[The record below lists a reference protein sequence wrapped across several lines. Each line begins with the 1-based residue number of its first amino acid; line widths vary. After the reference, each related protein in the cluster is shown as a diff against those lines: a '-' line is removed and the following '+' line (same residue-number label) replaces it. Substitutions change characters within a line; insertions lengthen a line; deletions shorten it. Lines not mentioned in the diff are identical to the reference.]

1 VSGTRGNDPPG
12 VRECARAWFALSLV
26 GLACAV
32 FLVLVAPA
40 NAGRIIGVA
49 GVAFFGTVSNA
60 LHRRVR
66 AKAPKWETT
75 AWGVS
80 VEGSPFGLIEW
91 RDVERAYL
99 WRQPTAELL
108 CLCVRDPS
116 KYTERLS
123 RSAAIDAVFGP
134 NLGRRTLV
142 IDVSNSDTQALLRA
156 IRTRVR

>member
-1 VSGTRGNDPPG
+1 
-12 VRECARAWFALSLV
+12 VRECARAWFVLALL
-26 GLACAV
+26 GLACAI
-32 FLVLVAPA
+32 FLIIVAPV
-40 NAGRIIGVA
+40 NAGRIIGLV

-60 LHRRVR
+60 LLRRVR
-66 AKAPKWETT
+66 AKAPRWETS

-80 VEGSPFGLIEW
+80 IEGSPFGLVEW

-116 KYTERLS
+116 KYMERLS
-123 RSAAIDAVFGP
+123 RSAAIDAAFRP

-142 IDVSNSDTQALLRA
+142 IDVSNSDTAALLRA
-156 IRTRVR
+156 IRSRVR